1 MAYLELRGIT
11 KSFPGVLAND
21 HVDLTVEKGEIH
33 ALVGENGAGK
43 TTLMR
48 ILYGLEQPDE
58 GEIRLGGKRVTIGGP
73 AAAIRLGI
81 GMVHQHF
88 QLVPSMTVLENVVLG
103 AEPSRLGMTDRA
115 EALKKVQEI
124 AAGLGMSLPW
134 EARVA
139 DLSLGPQQRVE
150 TLKALYRHA
159 NILIFDEPTTV
170 LTAQEAD
177 QLFDVLRR
185 LAAGGA
191 TVIIITHKLHEVM
204 SISSRITVM
213 RRGKV
218 AGVLETASSSPQE
231 IAHLMVGEDVG
242 HLERSGQSQPGEEV
256 LSLSNLSALDRRG
269 APALRGLT
277 LSVRRGEIVGVAG
290 VEGNGQSEMVQ
301 AIAGLIPVTGG
312 TIRIAG
318 HDATGVSTRQRR
330 EWGLSL
336 IPGDRNAEGVS
347 KLSTI
352 TDNMACTE
360 YYKPP
365 LSQAGVLNEGAMR
378 QRSRTLIERFS
389 VSTPSPDSKVGTLSG
404 GNVQKIVVARELASQ
419 PQVLIAAYPSRGVDV
434 RSTEL
439 IHSKLLELRTNGKG
453 VLLISEDLGE
463 LLSICDRIVVLY
475 EGRIAGE
482 VPTEQANIYWL
493 GELMIGGKPATNP
506 PGAIVGSTA
515 ATLTTAATTTT
526 TTTTTKS

>member
-1 MAYLELRGIT
+1 MSILLNRLLELRGIT
-11 KSFPGVLAND
+11 KRFPGVLAND

-58 GEIRLGGKRVTIGGP
+58 GEIRLGGKRVTIDGP

-88 QLVPSMTVLENVVLG
+88 QLVPSMTLLENVVLG
-103 AEPSRLGMTDRA
+103 AEPSRMGVTDRA
-115 EALKKVQEI
+115 AAHKKVQEI
-124 AAGLGMSLPW
+124 AGSLGMTLPW

-150 TLKALYRHA
+150 TLKALYRNA
-159 NILIFDEPTTV
+159 SILIFDEPTTV

-185 LAAGGA
+185 LAHDGA
-191 TVIIITHKLHEVM
+191 TIIIITHKLHEVM

-213 RRGKV
+213 RRSKV
-218 AGVLETASSSPQE
+218 AGVLETAGSSPQE

-242 HLERSGQSQPGEEV
+242 HMERTGRSQPGEDV
-256 LSLSNLSALDRRG
+256 LSVSNLLALDKRG

-277 LSVRRGEIVGVAG
+277 LSVRRGEILGVAG
-290 VEGNGQSEMVQ
+290 VEGNGQYEMVQ
-301 AIAGLIPVTGG
+301 AIAGLIPVMGG
-312 TIRIAG
+312 TVKIVG
-318 HDATGVSTRQRR
+318 HDATRASTRQRR

-347 KLSTI
+347 KVSTI
-352 TDNMACTE
+352 ADNLACTE
-360 YYKPP
+360 YYKSP
-365 LSQAGVLNEGAMR
+365 LSQAGVLNEGAMQ
-378 QRSRTLIERFS
+378 QRAKTLIERFS
-389 VSTPSPDSKVGTLSG
+389 VSTPSPYTKVGALSG
-404 GNVQKIVVARELASQ
+404 GNVQKLVVARELASE

-439 IHSKLLELRTNGKG
+439 IHSKLLELRTDGKG

-463 LLSICDRIVVLY
+463 LLSICDRIVVLC

-482 VPTEQANIYWL
+482 VPTEQADIYWL

-506 PGAIVGSTA
+506 PGAVMPTV
-515 ATLTTAATTTT
+515 TTTT
-526 TTTTTKS
+526 TTTTTT

>member
-11 KSFPGVLAND
+11 KRFPGVLAND

-58 GEIRLGGKRVTIGGP
+58 GEIRLGGKSVTIDSP

-88 QLVPSMTVLENVVLG
+88 QLIPSMTVLENVVLG
-103 AEPSRLGMTDRA
+103 AEPGRLGMTDRA
-115 EALKKVQEI
+115 AALAKVQEI
-124 AAGLGMSLPW
+124 AAGLGISLPW

-150 TLKALYRHA
+150 TLKVLYRHA

-177 QLFDVLRR
+177 QLFGVLRK
-185 LAAGGA
+185 LADDGA
-191 TVIIITHKLHEVM
+191 TIIIITHKLHEVI

-218 AGVLETASSSPQE
+218 AGVLETAKSSPQE
-231 IAHLMVGEDVG
+231 IARLMVGEDVG
-242 HLERSGQSQPGEEV
+242 HLERSGRSQPGDEV
-256 LSLSNLSALDRRG
+256 LSLSNLSALDKRG
-269 APALRGLT
+269 APALRGLS
-277 LSVRRGEIVGVAG
+277 LRVCRGEIVGVAG

-312 TIRIAG
+312 TIRIAE
-318 HDATGVSTRQRR
+318 HDATRVSTRQRR
-330 EWGLSL
+330 EWGLAL

-352 TDNMACTE
+352 MDNMACTE
-360 YYKPP
+360 YYRPP
-365 LSQAGVLNEGAMR
+365 LSKAGVLDEGAMQ
-378 QRSRTLIERFS
+378 QRARSLIERFS
-389 VSTPSPDSKVGTLSG
+389 VKAPSPYTRTATLSG
-404 GNVQKIVVARELASQ
+404 GNIQKIVVGRELASE

-439 IHSKLLELRTNGKG
+439 IHSKLLELRAGGQG

-463 LLSICDRIVVLY
+463 ILSICDRVLVLY
-475 EGRIAGE
+475 EGRIVGE
-482 VPTEQANIYWL
+482 VPTEQADIYWL

-506 PGAIVGSTA
+506 PGAVTGAASPPAPNTA
-515 ATLTTAATTTT
+515 S
-526 TTTTTKS
+526 TKS

>member
-1 MAYLELRGIT
+1 MSYLELRGIT

-58 GEIRLGGKRVTIGGP
+58 GEIRLGGKRVTVDSP
-73 AAAIRLGI
+73 ATAIRLGI
-81 GMVHQHF
+81 GMVHQYF

-103 AEPSRLGMTDRA
+103 AEPARLAMTDHA
-115 EALKKVQEI
+115 AALSKVQAI
-124 AAGLGMSLPW
+124 ATGLGISLPW

-159 NILIFDEPTTV
+159 SILIFDEPTTV

-185 LAAGGA
+185 LANDGA
-191 TVIIITHKLHEVM
+191 TIIIITHKLHEVM

-213 RRGKV
+213 RRGHV
-218 AGVLETASSSPQE
+218 AGVLETAGSSPHE
-231 IAHLMVGEDVG
+231 IARLMVGEDVS
-242 HLERSGQSQPGEEV
+242 HLERSGRSQPGEEV
-256 LSLSNLSALDRRG
+256 LSLDNLSALDKRG

-277 LSVRRGEIVGVAG
+277 LSVRRGEIVGIAG
-290 VEGNGQSEMVQ
+290 VEGNGQTEMVQ
-301 AIAGLIPVTGG
+301 AITGLIPVTGG
-312 TIRIAG
+312 TITITGRA
-318 HDATGVSTRQRR
+318 ATSQSTRQRR
-330 EWGLSL
+330 EWGLGI

-365 LSQAGVLNEGAMR
+365 LSHAGVLNEGAMQKR
-378 QRSRTLIERFS
+378 AKSLIERFS
-389 VSTPSPDSKVGTLSG
+389 VKAPSPSTKVGTLSG
-404 GNVQKIVVARELASQ
+404 GNVQKIVVGRELASE

-439 IHSKLLELRTNGKG
+439 IHSKLLDLRANGQG

-463 LLSICDRIVVLY
+463 ILSICDRVLVLY

-482 VPTEQANIYWL
+482 VPTEQADIYWL
-493 GELMIGGKPATNP
+493 GELMIGGRPATNP
-506 PGAIVGSTA
+506 PGAVVKST
-515 ATLTTAATTTT
+515 TSPTTVTTP
-526 TTTTTKS
+526 TTKS